1 MWLRPPAAVFMTQF
15 FLCSFFFH
23 VLGKVFVFHFLNFV
37 IKSNVFKMKSLTAK
51 EHI

>member
-15 FLCSFFFH
+15 FLCSFFFFH

-37 IKSNVFKMKSLTAK
+37 IKSNVFKMKS
-51 EHI
+51 